1 MNHYLKIFSGICVFF
16 FYSQNI
22 YAQEPY
28 ASAKLQNQNIM
39 IGDQVRVFVETHH
52 QPENETLTWA
62 IPKDTLNTLELV
74 AQSKI
79 DSSFN
84 NGILIQKQTLTVT
97 GWDSG
102 QHVIPPF
109 TFKVVPKS
117 GTAFSLNTDTLKLNV
132 GIPVVDTA
140 QPFKD
145 IKNLEEVPA
154 ALSDY
159 WPWVLGIL
167 GVLILTALII
177 FWVKKRKKH
186 A

>member
-1 MNHYLKIFSGICVFF
+1 MSFRNVCVFIF
-16 FYSQNI
+16 DIF
-22 YAQEPY
+22 E
-28 ASAKLQNQNIM
+28 
-39 IGDQVRVFVETHH
+39 
-52 QPENETLTWA
+52 
-62 IPKDTLNTLELV
+62 
-74 AQSKI
+74 
-79 DSSFN
+79 
-84 NGILIQKQTLTVT
+84 
-97 GWDSG
+97 
-102 QHVIPPF
+102 F

-186 A
+186 AKPIAPENKETYWERSLRLCQELNEAQLWQKGQVKDYYSSLSDILRQYLEKRFDIQAMEKTTGEIVKQTKKIKIL